1 MVEKESPANHE
12 VREYYIAEEKTPLTV
27 NTLTDGGYDF
37 KETIKRPSKGM
48 IWQFE
53 KSTEDTT
60 SYQSRNPV
68 LPGPSEVTFWEENEI
83 SRDMVMTALD
93 ACKETYVG
101 SYSEPPYTNLSDSE
115 FLAGESERDPG
126 KTEGMSKS

>member
-1 MVEKESPANHE
+1 MVEKESPAHHE

-27 NTLTDGGYDF
+27 NTYKDGGYDF

-53 KSTEDTT
+53 KSTEDK
-60 SYQSRNPV
+60 SFYQSRNPA
-68 LPGPSEVTFWEENEI
+68 LPEPSEVTFWEKNEI
-83 SRDMVMTALD
+83 SKDMVMTALD

-101 SYSEPPYTNLSDSE
+101 SYSEPPYKNLSDSE

>member
-1 MVEKESPANHE
+1 MVEKESPAHHE
-12 VREYYIAEEKTPLTV
+12 VREYYISKEKTPLTV
-27 NTLTDGGYDF
+27 NTYKDGGYDF

-53 KSTEDTT
+53 RSTEDTT
-60 SYQSRNPV
+60 SYQSRNPA
-68 LPGPSEVTFWEENEI
+68 LPKPSEVTFWEENEI

-101 SYSEPPYTNLSDSE
+101 SYSESPHEKLNDTE
-115 FLAGESERDPG
+115 WLAGLAERDPR